1 MTTEMVKSPSRMKR
15 AKAPAVGSHLPEL
28 NDMMAAT
35 IEIHTN
41 SSATMYQATVGRLRP
56 WLKNTSTA
64 PMQEMVSDP
73 PIHTGLVIQ
82 YRKLFT
88 APARCP
94 KARRV
99 HRYGPPSWGKA
110 DP

>member
-1 MTTEMVKSPSRMKR
+1 MMTEIVNRPSTKNR
-15 AKAPAVGSHLPEL
+15 AKAPAVGSHLPTL
-28 NDMMAAT
+28 KDVMAAT
-35 IEIHTN
+35 IDSQTNASAMRYHTGVD
-41 SSATMYQATVGRLRP
+41 TVAP

-64 PMQEMVSDP
+64 AMQLMVSVP

-82 YRKLFT
+82 YRRLFT

-99 HRYGPPSWGKA
+99 Q
-110 DP
+110 

>member
-1 MTTEMVKSPSRMKR
+1 MMTEIVNSPRTTKR
-15 AKAPAVGSHLPEL
+15 AKAPAVGSHLPTLKEVI
-28 NDMMAAT
+28 AAT
-35 IEIHTN
+35 IDTQTKTSAMTNHT
-41 SSATMYQATVGRLRP
+41 AVDTLAP

-64 PMQEMVSDP
+64 VIQVMVSEP

-94 KARRV
+94 KASRV
-99 HRYGPPSWGKA
+99 QK
-110 DP
+110 